1 MIWIHWV
8 IFNKL
13 QQATLYPICYTIE
26 PMPGR
31 TYCCNSPGYG
41 THLNSVVRSLKNAA
55 GPSLD
60 WAVKLLFFLAVLAL
74 YVWQMSSW
82 DEIERQKCIC
92 TEVCVIEGIRINYCE
107 HGRLY
112 LSQYLLILFQYPLH
126 ASKSILHAFDSN
138 HKTEG
143 IYAGMQLIKCACW

>member
-8 IFNKL
+8 MFNKL

-41 THLNSVVRSLKNAA
+41 THLNSVVRSLKTAA

-60 WAVKLLFFLAVLAL
+60 WAVKLLFF
-74 YVWQMSSW
+74 YGSSRFVCLTDVIMRW
-82 DEIERQKCIC
+82 DSRAKVHLHRGLCHW
-92 TEVCVIEGIRINYCE
+92 RHSYNYCE
-107 HGRLY
+107 HGRLH
-112 LSQYLLILFQYPLH
+112 LSQYLLMLFQYPLH

-138 HKTEG
+138 QKTEG
-143 IYAGMQLIKCACW
+143 IWRHAVD

>member
-1 MIWIHWV
+1 MILIHWV

-13 QQATLYPICYTIE
+13 QQARLYPICYTIE

-41 THLNSVVRSLKNAA
+41 THLNSVVRSLKTAA

-60 WAVKLLFFLAVLAL
+60 WAVKLLFFIAVLAL

-82 DEIERQKCIC
+82 DEIERQQCIC
-92 TEVCVIEGIRINYCE
+92 TEVCVIEGIRITIANMDDSISVSICWCCFNILCMPQRVYCT
-107 HGRLY
+107 
-112 LSQYLLILFQYPLH
+112 P
-126 ASKSILHAFDSN
+126 FDSN

-143 IYAGMQLIKCACW
+143 IWRHAVD